1 MRMRS
6 WWIIGIVGLVGALCL
21 CGSLGAGIAAYRF
34 LPEMLT
40 RLPQVMR
47 PSPTPSPAK
56 DSTPSP
62 TPAQTPTPRIPPT
75 PTMEQMTTPLASPTR
90 ASETPGSVRW
100 RLRQE
105 IPVEAFQMA
114 VAPDGSRLAVSES
127 DRIRILDPR
136 TGREL
141 VRFSVEEG
149 VEVNR
154 MAFSP
159 DGRWLVVSTGETV
172 ELLNLTTQTVDHVF
186 FPTGPAREV
195 AFSPQETLVLVG
207 TESHLIGY
215 YLESRRPA
223 FEFELYGPGDAFVVD
238 AEERLIFQITR
249 GEADVEVWDAYTGEG
264 WGSIAF
270 EPISAIALSP
280 DGRLLAVAENALME
294 HPTYGSVLAPGR
306 AALWAIDVDPAQREV
321 TLDLQAELD
330 FPQETEGVD
339 LPVILQQLAFSPDG
353 RWIAGIAD
361 WMGEGDTRGR
371 LYLWE
376 TATGRRLAREILPG
390 RPLGLGFVEDGAGL
404 AVLLGTGAPVPVD
417 HRIQIWAIAP

>member
-1 MRMRS
+1 MRTRS
-6 WWIIGIVGLVGALCL
+6 WWIIGIVGLIGALCL
-21 CGSLGAGIAAYRF
+21 CGGLGVGIAAYRF

-40 RLPQVMR
+40 RLPQATR
-47 PSPTPSPAK
+47 PSPTPPQTRER
-56 DSTPSP
+56 TPP
-62 TPAQTPTPRIPPT
+62 PPT
-75 PTMEQMTTPLASPTR
+75 PTTERIATPERTATPLASPTR
-90 ASETPGSVRW
+90 ALETPGSVRW

-114 VAPDGSRLAVSES
+114 VAPDGSRLAVGES
-127 DRIRILDPR
+127 GRIRILDPR
-136 TGREL
+136 TNREL
-141 VRFSVEEG
+141 ARFPVEAG

-172 ELLNLTTQTVDHVF
+172 ELLNLTAQTVDHVF
-186 FPTGPAREV
+186 FPTGQAREV
-195 AFSPQETLVLVG
+195 AFSPQGTLVLVG

-223 FEFELYGPGDAFVVD
+223 FEFELYGPGDALVMD
-238 AEERLIFQITR
+238 ADERLIFQITR
-249 GEADVEVWDAYTGEG
+249 GETDMEVWDAYAGEG

-280 DGRLLAVAENALME
+280 DGQMLAVAENQQAE
-294 HPTYGSVLAPGR
+294 HPTYGMVLAPGR
-306 AALWAIDVDPAQREV
+306 AALWRVEVNPDERDV
-321 TLDLQAELD
+321 TLQLQAELD
-330 FPQETEGVD
+330 FPQETEGAD

-417 HRIQIWAIAP
+417 HRIQIWTTAP